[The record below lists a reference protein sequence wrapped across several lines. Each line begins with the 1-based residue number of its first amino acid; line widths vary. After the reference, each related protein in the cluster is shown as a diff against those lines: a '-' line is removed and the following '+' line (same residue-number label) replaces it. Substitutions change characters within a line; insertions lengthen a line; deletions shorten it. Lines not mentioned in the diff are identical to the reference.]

1 MNGKDIFLGLKYVGE
16 DLVEEAEYGSF
27 SEKEKKKT
35 SGIRS
40 LGRRPLLIA
49 ALIGLML
56 FLMGCAWVVMKMQDL
71 KIGQTTG
78 EQYVFA
84 TDGVTIIGT
93 ETVEQNVLTL
103 AGLEGSAP
111 YKANAEWYAYQEELL
126 ASISQMEQDGTLPEG
141 YWEENTYWN
150 KLNARAEQLAQEYGL
165 KPQGKKLEFR
175 TTKNMCDALGIERF
189 QTDADAVAV
198 TVKDGNCYDNGNFL
212 LNMDFSFRD
221 GDQYDVSDTWGILYW
236 NWKDC
241 FSRDYVLLKDS
252 ADWKEWNYTTASGTN
267 VLILRSES
275 DWNGYIIC
283 DRADALMT
291 LRVEARRDLGNN
303 VDGKTWFDY
312 LYLTDRQME
321 QLADAI
327 DFGIDPRVVS
337 QEDVENQPAVSTK
350 VTQDGY
356 TVKVKKVETDGCI
369 AYITI
374 GITAPEGVDIV
385 QNTRKGQEDRPYH
398 ISQSNL
404 EDLLPAMG
412 QTGSCSGGWN
422 PVEDGDGLN
431 HTQDFLIEANYT
443 MTDGSDPF
451 ARGTAWKLHIE
462 DLIHSYFDEDKN
474 YPVDIILAE
483 GEWVFPI
490 PFSDEFGDYREME
503 LVSEPVSAKAS
514 VGWKP
519 DGTDILEEVKIT
531 SFVLRKFSADIVCDN
546 PDAVFDF
553 INGQPLAV
561 VMEDGTEI
569 ELLYGP
575 HYYALNPIDLDQV
588 AYVQL
593 PDGTKL
599 EVPQT

>member
-27 SEKEKKKT
+27 SGNEKKKA

-56 FLMGCAWVVMKMQDL
+56 FLMGCAWVVMKMQDF

-78 EQYVFA
+78 EEYVFDESG
-84 TDGVTIIGT
+84 TNIIGT
-93 ETVEQNVLTL
+93 ETVKLDVLTL

-126 ASISQMEQDGTLPEG
+126 SSISQMEQDGTLPEG
-141 YWEENTYWN
+141 YWQGNTYWDS
-150 KLNARAEQLAQEYGL
+150 LNAKADQLAKEYGL
-165 KPQGKKLEFR
+165 KPQGQNLEFR
-175 TTKNMCDALGIERF
+175 TTRNMCDALGIERF

-198 TVKDGNCYDNGNFL
+198 TVKDGSCYDNGNFL

-221 GDQYDVSDTWGILYW
+221 GQQYDVSDTWGILYW

-241 FSRDYVLLKDS
+241 FSQDYVLLKDTG
-252 ADWKEWNYTTASGTN
+252 DWKEWNYTTATGTN

-283 DRADALMT
+283 DREDALMT

-327 DFGIDPRVVS
+327 DFGINPQTVS
-337 QEDVENQPAVSTK
+337 QEDVENQSAVSGE

-356 TVKVKKVETDGCI
+356 TVKVKKIETDGCV

-385 QNTRKGQEDRPYH
+385 HNPQKGYEDRPYH
-398 ISQSNL
+398 ITQSNL
-404 EDLLPAMG
+404 EDLIPAMG
-412 QTGSCSGGWN
+412 EIGHSSGGWN

-431 HTQDFLIEANYT
+431 HTQDFRIEANYA

-451 ARGTAWKLHIE
+451 AKGTAWSLYIE
-462 DLIHSYFDEDKN
+462 DLIHSYFDEEKN
-474 YPVDIILAE
+474 IPVDDILAE
-483 GEWVFPI
+483 GEWLFPI
-490 PFSDEFGDYREME
+490 PFCDEFGDYRERE
-503 LVSEPVSAKAS
+503 LVSEPVTVKAS

-519 DGTDILEEVKIT
+519 DGTDILEDVKIT
-531 SFVLRKFSADIVCDN
+531 SFVLRRFSADIVCDN

-561 VMEDGTEI
+561 VMEDGAEI
-569 ELLYGP
+569 ELLNGP

-588 AYVQL
+588 DYVQL

-599 EVPQT
+599 DASQ

>member
-27 SEKEKKKT
+27 SEKEKKKV

-56 FLMGCAWVVMKMQDL
+56 FLMGCAWVVMKMQDF

-78 EQYVFA
+78 EEYVFDESG
-84 TDGVTIIGT
+84 TNIIGT
-93 ETVEQNVLTL
+93 ETVNHNVLTL

-126 ASISQMEQDGTLPEG
+126 SSISQMEQDGTLPEG
-141 YWEENTYWN
+141 YWQGNTYWDS
-150 KLNARAEQLAQEYGL
+150 LNAKADQLAKEYGL
-165 KPQGKKLEFR
+165 KPQGQKLEFR
-175 TTKNMCDALGIERF
+175 TTRNMCDALGIERF

-198 TVKDGNCYDNGNFL
+198 TVKDGSCYDNGNFL

-221 GDQYDVSDTWGILYW
+221 GQQYDVSDTWGILYW

-241 FSRDYVLLKDS
+241 FSQDYVLLKDS

-267 VLILRSES
+267 VPIRRSES
-275 DWNGYIIC
+275 DWNGYIIG

-327 DFGIDPRVVS
+327 DFGINPRVVS
-337 QEDVENQPAVSTK
+337 QEDVENQPAVSTE

-385 QNTRKGQEDRPYH
+385 HNTRKGQEDRPYH

-431 HTQDFLIEANYT
+431 NTQDFRIEANYT

-451 ARGTAWKLHIE
+451 ARGAAWSLHIE
-462 DLIHSYFDEDKN
+462 DLIHSYFDDEKN
-474 YPVDIILAE
+474 IPVDDILAE
-483 GEWVFPI
+483 GEWLFPI

-503 LVSEPVSAKAS
+503 LVSEPVTVKAS

-531 SFVLRKFSADIVCDN
+531 SFVLRRFSADIASDN
-546 PDAVFDF
+546 PDALFDYV
-553 INGQPLAV
+553 NGQPLLV

-575 HYYALNPIDLDQV
+575 HYYALVPVDLDRV
-588 AYVQL
+588 DYVQL
-593 PDGTKL
+593 PDGTRL
-599 EVPQT
+599 EAPQ